1 MITTVT
7 MNPSFDLTMEVPS
20 IVVGELAR
28 ATGER
33 LDAAGKG
40 VNVSRALA
48 AHGIPTR
55 ALAPIGPPATA
66 RRYRELLDEPAILEV
81 IPIEGRIRTN
91 VAVVTPDGVVT
102 KVNGPG
108 PRYATQDLN
117 RVLLEVVA
125 AVEGS
130 AWVVLSGSLPPGVP
144 PAACA
149 SLIHSARSLGCR
161 VALDAAGDVLR
172 HGLRA
177 APDLVKPNRSE
188 LSDLCGTPIRTLD
201 EAEAAA
207 RTLLGDGVGAVL
219 VSLGADGALLVR
231 AASCLHAI
239 VPPLAVESPVGAGD
253 ALLAGFLAEAG
264 DDERALRRAV
274 AWGTAA
280 CRLPGSRMPAPGD
293 VRTEEVVVTVRAAQM
308 AGR

>member
-1 MITTVT
+1 MIITVT

-20 IVVGELAR
+20 IAVGTLTR

-48 AHGIPTR
+48 AHGVATR

-66 RRYRELLDEPAILEV
+66 RRYRELLDAPAVLEV

-91 VAVVTPDGVVT
+91 VAIVTPDGALT

-108 PRYATQDLN
+108 PLYGGAALD

-130 AWVVLSGSLPPGVP
+130 DWVVLSGSLPPGVP
-144 PAACA
+144 PEAYAG
-149 SLIHSARSLGCR
+149 LIHSAQALGCR
-161 VALDAAGDVLR
+161 VALDAAGEALR
-172 HGLRA
+172 HGVRA
-177 APDLVKPNRSE
+177 TPDLVKPNRAELSE
-188 LSDLCGTPIRTLD
+188 LRGVPIRTLD
-201 EAEAAA
+201 DAEAAA
-207 RTLLGDGVGAVL
+207 RTLLDGGVGAVL
-219 VSLGADGALLVR
+219 ASLGADGALLVR
-231 AASCLHAI
+231 PGSCLHAA
-239 VPPLAVESPVGAGD
+239 VPSLAVESPVGAGD
-253 ALLAGFLAEAG
+253 ALLAGFLAQEG
-264 DDERALRRAV
+264 DDAAALCRAV

-293 VRTEEVVVTVRAAQM
+293 VRIEEVVMSVRAA
-308 AGR
+308 GVT

>member
-20 IVVGELAR
+20 IVVGALTR
-28 ATGER
+28 ASGER

-48 AHGIPTR
+48 AHGVPTR

-66 RRYRELLDEPAILEV
+66 RRYRELLDAPAILEV
-81 IPIEGRIRTN
+81 VPIAGRIRTN

-108 PRYATQDLN
+108 PLYAAADLD
-117 RVLLEVVA
+117 RVLREVVA

-144 PAACA
+144 PDACA
-149 SLIHSARSLGCR
+149 GLIHSARALGCR
-161 VALDAAGDVLR
+161 VALDAAGEALR
-172 HGLRA
+172 HGVSA

-188 LSDLCGTPIRTLD
+188 LSELCGVPIRTLD
-201 EAEAAA
+201 DAEAAA
-207 RTLLGDGVGAVL
+207 RTLLDGGVGAVL
-219 VSLGADGALLVR
+219 ASLGADGALLVR
-231 AASCLHAI
+231 PGSCLHAM
-239 VPPLAVESPVGAGD
+239 VPSLAVESPVGAGD
-253 ALLAGFLAEAG
+253 ALLAGFLAEEG

-274 AWGTAA
+274 AWGTGA
-280 CRLPGSRMPAPGD
+280 CRLPGSRMPGPGD
-293 VRTEEVVVTVRAAQM
+293 VQLEEVVMTVRVAPV